1 MEQKLGIK
9 RVKST
14 FQAPPPSQSK
24 KRKVVDLTQEEEEEV
39 AAAAAQ
45 DGLAGIEP
53 KPKRARKKK
62 GEEPEEKRLRRFRLK
77 APITYLERLERVK
90 SQRMFL
96 IDRKRYTS
104 SDGTHEE
111 EVFDIAGSTGNIYQ
125 GAYRVPLEKLSPFIL
140 SSDICSRDMSQEQQ
154 LQIPPTE
161 VIANSPLTNSHDQ
174 QGAKL
179 QLP

>member
-24 KRKVVDLTQEEEEEV
+24 KRKVVDLTQEYDEEDEV
-39 AAAAAQ
+39 AAAVAQ

-96 IDRKRYTS
+96 IDRKRNTS

-111 EVFDIAGSTGNIYQ
+111 EVFDIAGSTGMF
-125 GAYRVPLEKLSPFIL
+125 RFI
-140 SSDICSRDMSQEQQ
+140 R
-154 LQIPPTE
+154 
-161 VIANSPLTNSHDQ
+161 
-174 QGAKL
+174 
-179 QLP
+179 LPVWRLMTWLMA